1 MLKEFLTATT
11 PALEKTIITP
21 NRRVDL
27 GIAWEWEYDQAFIE
41 HLQGTCAS
49 KGISTCVIAPASV
62 EKITAKYRSGEFL
75 FDFYLDRGSDAAKE
89 FLPLAQ
95 LVEQS
100 GSRIINHYAAMQWAM
115 DKATMH
121 LEFLAAGLDVPYTII
136 LSPYSKQPEVE
147 IAAFDKLSRPFII
160 KPAIGGGGVGVVTG
174 AETLADIVQARMSQN
189 RQKYL
194 LQKKVEPVMLGH
206 KRAWFRAYYV
216 LGDTYLV
223 WWDDLTHVYQYLG
236 PVEEREFYLSP
247 LRGLITKIAKISGLD
262 FFSAEIALTPDGR
275 FVVVDYV
282 NEVCDMRS
290 QSAHADGV
298 PERLL
303 HDIISSLAGYVVR
316 EKRKA
321 RVKEQYAHEAISRN
335 YGHHAFVV

>member
-1 MLKEFLTATT
+1 MLKDFLTVAASTF
-11 PALEKTIITP
+11 EKTTIAP

-41 HLQGTCAS
+41 RLQSACAS
-49 KGISTCVIAPASV
+49 KGLSTCVIAPASV
-62 EKITAKYRSGEFL
+62 ETVTAKYRGGEL
-75 FDFYLDRGSDAAKE
+75 VFDFYLDRGSDAAKE

-100 GSRIINHYAAMQWAM
+100 GSRIINRYAAMQWAM

-136 LSPYSKQPEVE
+136 LSPYSKQPKVE
-147 IAAFDKLSRPFII
+147 IEAFHKLGRPFII

-174 AETLADIVQARMSQN
+174 AETLSDIVKARMSQN
-189 RQKYL
+189 RQKHL
-194 LQKKVEPVMLGH
+194 LQKKIEPVLLGN

-216 LGDTYLV
+216 LGDTHLA
-223 WWDDLTHVYQYLG
+223 WWDDLTHVYQC
-236 PVEEREFYLSP
+236 VERAEEREFYLSP
-247 LRGLITKIAKISGLD
+247 LRDLITKIAKISGLD

-290 QSAHADGV
+290 QNAHADGV

-303 HDIISSLAGYVVR
+303 HEITSSLTGHVFR

-321 RVKEQYAHEAISRN
+321 RSKEHHAHEAASRN
-335 YGHHAFVV
+335 CGHHAFVA

>member
-1 MLKEFLTATT
+1 MLKEFFTT
-11 PALEKTIITP
+11 TTFDSPVGAAM
-21 NRRVDL
+21 RRIDL

-41 HLQGTCAS
+41 QLQNVCAQA
-49 KGISTCVIAPASV
+49 GLSTCVVSPANV
-62 EKITAKYRSGEFL
+62 EKVTAEYRARKLSFAV
-75 FDFYLDRGSDAAKE
+75 YLDRGSDAAKE

-100 GSRIINHYAAMQWAM
+100 NSRIINRYSAMQWAM

-121 LEFLAAGLDVPYTII
+121 LEFLEAGLDVPYTII
-136 LSPYSKQPEVE
+136 LSPYNKQPKVE
-147 IAAFDKLSRPFII
+147 ISAFDKLGRPFVI

-174 AETLADIVQARMSQN
+174 AETLADVLQARMSQN

-194 LQKKVEPVMLGH
+194 LQKKVEPVRLGH

-216 LGDTYLV
+216 LGDSFLV
-223 WWDDLTHVYQYLG
+223 CWDDLTHVYQYLE
-236 PVEEREFYLSP
+236 PAEEREFYLSP
-247 LRGLITKIAKISGLD
+247 MRDIITKIAKISGLD

-290 QSAHADGV
+290 QDSHADGV
-298 PERLL
+298 PSRLL
-303 HDIISSLAGYVVR
+303 NEMVAALMRFAQR
-316 EKRKA
+316 EKQRERA
-321 RVKEQYAHEAISRN
+321 KERAAFETATRN
-335 YGHHAFVV
+335 GSQRAFWI